1 MKSVRLEKD
10 GPVRHIVLAA
20 PKRRNALSAQM
31 LDELAEA
38 VARVATDDAARA
50 LIIRAEG
57 KAFCAGADIHSLFG
71 DLNRPTSQIRD
82 DLKGIY
88 ASFLGVA
95 DLPIPTIAAVNGVAV
110 GAGINIALA
119 CDIVIAGRNAQFA
132 VTFADIGLHP
142 GGGASWFL
150 TRRMGADRALAAIIA
165 AETIEAEDALRHGL
179 VTRVVDDPVEE
190 ATVLAHQAASR
201 DPGLI
206 RDAKRAVQIAETSEL
221 PEVLEFESWAQAA
234 TVGRPDFAEFV
245 ERFTRR

>member
-1 MKSVRLEKD
+1 MKSVRMEKD

-20 PKRRNALSAQM
+20 AKRRNALSAVM

-38 VARVATDDAARA
+38 VARVATDDGARA
-50 LIIRAEG
+50 LVVRAEG
-57 KAFCAGADIHSLFG
+57 KAFCAGAEVPGLFG
-71 DLNRPTSQIRD
+71 DLNRPTAQIRD
-82 DLKGIY
+82 DLKRIY

-95 DLPIPTIAAVNGVAV
+95 DLPIPTIAAVQGVAV
-110 GAGINIALA
+110 GAGINLALA
-119 CDIVIAGRNAQFA
+119 CDIVIAGPAAQFA

-165 AETIEAEDALRHGL
+165 AETIDADTALRSGL
-179 VTRVVDDPVEE
+179 VTQLVDDPVRV
-190 ATVLAHQAASR
+190 ATVLAHQAARR

-206 RDAKRAVQIAETSEL
+206 RDAKRAVQMSETSEL

>member
-1 MKSVRLEKD
+1 MTSVRLEKD

-20 PKRRNALSAQM
+20 PKRRNALTAPM
-31 LDELAEA
+31 LDQLAEA
-38 VARVATDDAARA
+38 VSRVAADDAARA
-50 LIIRAEG
+50 LVIRAEG
-57 KAFCAGADIHSLFG
+57 KAFCAGADVNSLFG
-71 DLNRPTSQIRD
+71 DLKRPTAQIRD
-82 DLKGIY
+82 DLKNIY

-95 DLPIPTIAAVNGVAV
+95 DLTVPTIAAVQGVAV
-110 GAGINIALA
+110 GAGVNLALA
-119 CDIVIAGRNAQFA
+119 CDIVVAGKNARFA
-132 VTFADIGLHP
+132 ITFADIGLHP

-150 TRRMGADRALAAIIA
+150 TRRMGADRALAAIIT
-165 AETIEAEDALRHGL
+165 AENIDAEAGLRHGL
-179 VTRVVDDPVEE
+179 VTRLADDPARV
-190 ATVLAHQAASR
+190 ATEIAHQAASR